1 MAGTV
6 IEELVA
12 LLGWDLTGEEDLKR
26 FNKGLRDAE
35 RGLESFARQA
45 SLFAAAAATAFAG
58 AMTVFGKSVISTSAN
73 FEQMTSTLE
82 IIEGSSEKAKQ
93 SMDWVAEF
101 AKTTP
106 YELDQ
111 VASSFVRLRA
121 YGLDPMDG
129 TLRAVGNAASAMGKD
144 LMSGVEAIADAAT
157 GENERLKEFGITAS
171 VAGKQVTYAWQQNG
185 EQMTRTVKKNGVE
198 ITKTLTDIFE
208 RRFGGA
214 MDKQSKNWNGMWSN
228 MLDSWTD
235 FQKRV
240 GEAGFFDSMKDRLGG
255 LLDYIGQ
262 LDREGKLDE
271 WAQSISD
278 AMVKGVDAFTNL
290 VSHLKRDFETIMSL
304 EGGAKKIWEGMKTA
318 LIALGVVLFP
328 TTSLIA
334 LAALAVDDFL
344 TYMRGGESVI
354 GSFIDKIQEL
364 TGVSDGVA
372 KALGGLGATVMTALT
387 GAFILRPGTVIKTF
401 GAVLVRGIIALAG
414 PIATALATA
423 LGLLSNPVGW
433 GVLIAGSA
441 AALVYV
447 FWDDLVAAWDWL
459 GDQISTLWGKLSGW
473 FSNVDWSSVVTSAAF
488 PLARLLWDLFFE
500 EWTGLSWADAGS
512 QAMTKLWNGMK
523 SIGSSIK
530 SWFSSLVP
538 DWATEWLGG
547 GGVGL
552 PNGSNDNSPM
562 QNAAGNIGAMMG
574 SQSSKIG
581 STVNDNRT
589 ANQTNNV
596 TINQNVTQPTQAPAA
611 AASATGNAVT
621 RGLDPARMNG
631 GGGF

>member
-12 LLGWDLTGEEDLKR
+12 LLGWELTGEEDLKR
-26 FNKGLRDAE
+26 FQNGLGKAQ
-35 RGLESFARQA
+35 RGLENFSRQMSVLA
-45 SLFAAAAATAFAG
+45 VTAATAFAG

-82 IIEGSSEKAKQ
+82 TIEGSSEKAKQ

-129 TLRAVGNAASAMGKD
+129 TLRAVGDAASAMGKD

-171 VAGKQVTYAWQQNG
+171 VAGNQVTYAWQQNG

-198 ITKTLTDIFE
+198 ITKTLTDIFD

-214 MDKQSKNWNGMWSN
+214 MDKQSKTWNGMWSN
-228 MLDSWTD
+228 MLDTWTG
-235 FQKRV
+235 FQKKV
-240 GEAGFFDSMKDRLGG
+240 GDKGFFDSMKDRLGG

-304 EGGAKKIWEGMKTA
+304 EGGAKKIWDGMKTA

-344 TYMRGGESVI
+344 TYMRDGESVI
-354 GSFIDKIQEL
+354 GTFIDKIQEL
-364 TGVSDGVA
+364 TGVSDDVA
-372 KALGGLGATVMTALT
+372 EALGGLGAAVATALT
-387 GAFILRPGTVIKTF
+387 AAFILRPGAFVKTF
-401 GAVLVRGIIALAG
+401 GRIIVAGIVALAPAIG
-414 PIATALATA
+414 TALATA
-423 LGLLSNPVGW
+423 FGLLTNPVGW
-433 GVLIAGSA
+433 AILLGGA
-441 AALVYV
+441 AAGLIWY
-447 FWDDLVAAWDWL
+447 FWDDFKAAWDSLDW
-459 GDQISTLWGKLSGW
+459 GQII
-473 FSNVDWSSVVTSAAF
+473 TSATF
-488 PLARLLWDLFFE
+488 PIAGLIWEIFFS
-500 EWTGLSWADAGS
+500 EWSALDFYQAGS
-512 QAMTKLWNGMK
+512 DAMTRLWNGLK
-523 SIGSSIK
+523 SMAGAIK
-530 SWFSSLVP
+530 EWFAGLLP
-538 DWATEWLGG
+538 DWVGAIAPGV
-547 GGVGL
+547 GVGL
-552 PNGSNDNSPM
+552 PTGANDNGLN
-562 QNAAGNIGAMMG
+562 NAAGNLGSMMG
-574 SQSSKIG
+574 ALPGKLN

-589 ANQTNNV
+589 SNQTNNV

-611 AASATGNAVT
+611 AATATGNAVT
-621 RGLDPARMNG
+621 RSLDPARMNG